1 MSSPISSPVSS
12 PMSSPV
18 SPPMSPPTATTPT
31 AASRKRRRGG
41 RRSRSRSGPSGI
53 KQAESD
59 NRKAWSRPE
68 KRKPERRAAD
78 DLLRDL
84 AGDAPRRAYGAYG
97 FDARCAAPPV
107 AFDEAAASVV
117 AHLYALRGARDAS
130 GAERPTPDDVGGAL
144 IRAAGDRARADETS
158 ILDAAVPELTR
169 VLRAFRP
176 DAALLFGLLRAM
188 ELARGALCQL
198 HDP

>member
-1 MSSPISSPVSS
+1 MSP
-12 PMSSPV
+12 PV
-18 SPPMSPPTATTPT
+18 SPPMSPPMSPTTPT

-41 RRSRSRSGPSGI
+41 RRSRSRSGSGGI
-53 KQAESD
+53 KQAKSV
-59 NRKAWSRPE
+59 NRKPRSPERPE

-84 AGDAPRRAYGAYG
+84 AGDAPRSVYG
-97 FDARCAAPPV
+97 APPV

-117 AHLYALRGARDAS
+117 AHLYALRGALDAS

-144 IRAAGDRARADETS
+144 IRAAGDRACADETS

-176 DAALLFGLLRAM
+176 DAALLFGLLGAM
-188 ELARGALCQL
+188 ELARTALCQL
-198 HDP
+198 HDI